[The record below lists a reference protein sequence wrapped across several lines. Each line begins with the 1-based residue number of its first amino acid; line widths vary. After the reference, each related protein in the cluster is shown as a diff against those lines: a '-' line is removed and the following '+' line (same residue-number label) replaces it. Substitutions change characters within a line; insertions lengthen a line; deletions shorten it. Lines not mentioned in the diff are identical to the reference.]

1 MDSGGDLTLVF
12 FCYKKV
18 LNCPGDNSSVEAV
31 INSEVHIISI
41 STGNIDDFIYIFIL
55 FLS

>member
-1 MDSGGDLTLVF
+1 MDSGGDLTLVC

-18 LNCPGDNSSVEAV
+18 LNCPGDNSSVEPV

-41 STGNIDDFIYIFIL
+41 STGNIDDFIYIFI
-55 FLS
+55 